1 MSHPNISNIKLIRIS
16 VIMRKDTEDMNN
28 TKNQLDQLTFGG
40 HPTQLQQSTWNIHQD
55 RSHAEP

>member
-1 MSHPNISNIKLIRIS
+1 MSYPNISNLKLIRIS

-28 TKNQLDQLTFGG
+28 TKNQRDRLTFGG